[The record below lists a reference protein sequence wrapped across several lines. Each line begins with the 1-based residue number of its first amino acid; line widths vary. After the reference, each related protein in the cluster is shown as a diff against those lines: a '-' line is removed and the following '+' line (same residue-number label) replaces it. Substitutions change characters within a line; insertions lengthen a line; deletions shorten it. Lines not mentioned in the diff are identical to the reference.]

1 MASTHRIRIDP
12 GLLLS
17 IARNCNGAN
26 AHMVRE
32 YAHAYEMACFLGVE
46 EQMNRALRQLQSELI
61 KAEYLRSENGRTF
74 AAQAE
79 ENVRVI

>member
-1 MASTHRIRIDP
+1 MASMHRTRIDP
-12 GLLLS
+12 RLLLS
-17 IARNCNGAN
+17 IERNCNGAN

-46 EQMNRALRQLQSELI
+46 ERMNRTRRQLESELI

-74 AAQAE
+74 DARAE
-79 ENVRVI
+79 ENGRVI